1 MSVYF
6 FVKELGYHISDA
18 IRIRQEE
25 GCTSFIITKFLVLVE
40 KLGFR
45 WFDNLARN
53 FPVGDC
59 GWCRWNMKV
68 RVFLIDRSN
77 LDLTCYT
84 LNLVI
89 KAYTFCFILF
99 LVKLGWELRI

>member
-18 IRIRQEE
+18 IRIREEE

-45 WFDNLARN
+45 
-53 FPVGDC
+53 
-59 GWCRWNMKV
+59 
-68 RVFLIDRSN
+68 
-77 LDLTCYT
+77 
-84 LNLVI
+84 
-89 KAYTFCFILF
+89 
-99 LVKLGWELRI
+99 